1 MSSTKRS
8 NILKTNKL
16 ATASLVFGLL
26 AVIFMWVPVVGIAS
40 LILGIA
46 SLVLSVMAKRRPEGY
61 GFRNAG
67 FIMGVV
73 STTFGAVQLIAVL
86 FFAQLIFG
94 AMGSIGNLGSNSTEE
109 TYSAPQYVEQTETQD
124 VPMDTDF
131 APETAVDSDKLTS
144 YLSASPMSEKG
155 ISIILSEEGYTDF
168 EISDMI
174 KSSGVD
180 FREQAKRSAEEVA
193 SMNPGITYDGLVSSL
208 DSLGYTSEQSIV
220 GANSVSP

>member
-1 MSSTKRS
+1 M
-8 NILKTNKL
+8 KTNKL

-73 STTFGAVQLIAVL
+73 ATTFGAVQLIAVL

-94 AMGSIGNLGSNSTEE
+94 AMGSVGSLGSNSTEE
-109 TYSAPQYVEQTETQD
+109 TYSAPQYVESVEPQD
-124 VPMDTDF
+124 TPTDLDYG
-131 APETAVDSDKLTS
+131 TDSDFDPVMVVDDFIKDRSISRESLVFELTS
-144 YLSASPMSEKG
+144 AGLTEVEANEAIDTVNPNFNAEA
-155 ISIILSEEGYTDF
+155 L
-168 EISDMI
+168 
-174 KSSGVD
+174 
-180 FREQAKRSAEEVA
+180 EQAKLSLENSVVTDSESLVELL
-193 SMNPGITYDGLVSSL
+193 SSSGYTYDEAMYASSELGLK
-208 DSLGYTSEQSIV
+208 
-220 GANSVSP
+220 

>member
-1 MSSTKRS
+1 M
-8 NILKTNKL
+8 KTNKL
-16 ATASLVFGLL
+16 ATASLVFGLI
-26 AVIFMWVPVVGIAS
+26 AVIFMWVPVVGVAS
-40 LILGIA
+40 LVLGIA
-46 SLVLSVMAKRRPEGY
+46 SLVLSVFAKRRPEGY

-73 STTFGAVQLIAVL
+73 ATTIGVVQLAVII
-86 FFAQLIFG
+86 FFSQAISG
-94 AMGSIGNLGSNSTEE
+94 VMDSINELGPDSNQEA
-109 TYSAPQYVEQTETQD
+109 YSAPQYVEQTETQD

-131 APETAVDSDKLTS
+131 APETDVDSYKLTS

-193 SMNPGITYDGLVSSL
+193 SMNPGITYDGLVESL
-208 DSLGYTSEQSIV
+208 DSLGYTDEQAKV
-220 GANSVSP
+220 GANSVTP